1 MAEITQPSEIARE
14 ALRRLAT
21 RRIPPT
27 PDNYRTLY
35 HEIAGS
41 AAGEEFPERAL
52 KAMAGRLP
60 RATPE
65 QARFAQ
71 QLEAAIAA
79 KDWASL
85 TAAMLAVLKAFEAEP
100 LDWAELI
107 DELLGQMER
116 RHASLTPARKR
127 EAVGHI
133 LESAGADPANLFER
147 MQSLLRS
154 WSKSGAEPA
163 APAGDMPPSAESA
176 AAPRDAGA
184 TDMRLPSDE
193 LRELIAQLVE
203 SSVAMLLIDTPELA
217 EEATALAASVRQ
229 ARDAATF
236 ALLAKRLKQFNY
248 RLHFVA
254 EDQAELKAALQKLLH
269 LVIANISELVED
281 DKWVQGQ
288 IGMVLELFGQP
299 LNIRSLDD
307 VGQRLKEV
315 IYRQSTLKKNLNEA
329 KERLKIMLAGF
340 VDHLASFSESTS
352 GYHDKIEKC
361 AEKISAAN
369 DLAELNDVIEEVMRE
384 TRIIQ
389 LNAQRSR
396 DDLRFMTA
404 RVDERR
410 CRLGRPPSV
419 TTYVVRGGLIAGRN
433 AGRKERDSFD
443 DAGEQKLRGA
453 LPDFLRELLQACGIP
468 VDRVGDRA
476 LMMQI
481 HRNRRLL

>member
-133 LESAGADPANLFER
+133 LESAGADPANLVER

-154 WSKSGAEPA
+154 WSK
-163 APAGDMPPSAESA
+163 
-176 AAPRDAGA
+176 
-184 TDMRLPSDE
+184 
-193 LRELIAQLVE
+193 
-203 SSVAMLLIDTPELA
+203 
-217 EEATALAASVRQ
+217 
-229 ARDAATF
+229 
-236 ALLAKRLKQFNY
+236 
-248 RLHFVA
+248 
-254 EDQAELKAALQKLLH
+254 
-269 LVIANISELVED
+269 
-281 DKWVQGQ
+281 
-288 IGMVLELFGQP
+288 
-299 LNIRSLDD
+299 
-307 VGQRLKEV
+307 
-315 IYRQSTLKKNLNEA
+315 
-329 KERLKIMLAGF
+329 
-340 VDHLASFSESTS
+340 
-352 GYHDKIEKC
+352 
-361 AEKISAAN
+361 
-369 DLAELNDVIEEVMRE
+369 
-384 TRIIQ
+384 
-389 LNAQRSR
+389 
-396 DDLRFMTA
+396 
-404 RVDERR
+404 
-410 CRLGRPPSV
+410 
-419 TTYVVRGGLIAGRN
+419 
-433 AGRKERDSFD
+433 
-443 DAGEQKLRGA
+443 
-453 LPDFLRELLQACGIP
+453 
-468 VDRVGDRA
+468 
-476 LMMQI
+476 
-481 HRNRRLL
+481 